1 MASTLSFLAIV
12 AVCSLMLWAAYRIEP
27 HWVSKDA
34 QRMVCYGQGLGRDG
48 QSDGRWREVRV
59 AKVRD
64 DTVEVRPRRG
74 SLMNAGRDR
83 SVPTA
88 RSLVPKRLPK
98 ASYWKV
104 IGPSETP
111 PRRRA
116 VYLLDGG
123 HDPGLPFM
131 FALRMPANSKAIPM
145 LDAVAA
151 NRYATTPTTASTPS
165 PETPQSAEPPDQG

>member
-12 AVCSLMLWAAYRIEP
+12 AVCSFMLWASYRIEP

-59 AKVRD
+59 AKVRE

-74 SLMNAGRDR
+74 SLMGAGRDR
-83 SVPTA
+83 SMTNA
-88 RSLVPKRLPK
+88 RSTLHRRLPK

-111 PRRRA
+111 PKRRA
-116 VYLLDGG
+116 VYLLDAGN
-123 HDPGLPFM
+123 DQGLPFM
-131 FALRMPANSKAIPM
+131 FALRLPANSKAIPM
-145 LDAVAA
+145 LDALAA
-151 NRYATTPTTASTPS
+151 NRYGTNPATASRPTP
-165 PETPQSAEPPDQG
+165 EMPQSAEPPDQG

>member
-1 MASTLSFLAIV
+1 MSSALSFIAIA
-12 AVCSLMLWAAYRIEP
+12 AVCALMLWAAYRVEP

-48 QSDGRWREVRV
+48 HSDGRWREVRV
-59 AKVRD
+59 TKVRK

-74 SLMNAGRDR
+74 NLTAAARQRVSTKS
-83 SVPTA
+83 SVQT
-88 RSLVPKRLPK
+88 RLPK

-104 IGPSETP
+104 IGASDTP
-111 PRRRA
+111 PKRRA

-123 HDPGLPFM
+123 HDQGLPFM

-145 LDAVAA
+145 LDAIAA
-151 NRYATTPTTASTPS
+151 QRFSSAASTSWRPI
-165 PETPQSAEPPDQG
+165 PEMPRSVELPDQD